1 MSSRLGYSFSHDE
14 QDRLT
19 QIAKEDRSRKIN
31 FIYDHRGRIAAQTR
45 KENGDEETIL
55 YFYGY
60 KGDTELISHV
70 HSSKSGFKTLFYDS
84 WGHLVNQI

>member
-19 QIAKEDRSRKIN
+19 QIAKEDGSRKIN